1 MDALDLMG
9 LPYLFD
15 QCDPGL
21 TEAAGGRYLRFDFV
35 VYYGAAVTVIEFDGE
50 QHERPATFGGIT
62 VQQAAE
68 AFERL
73 QESDAIKNEHCAA
86 MGYRLLRI
94 QAADLMRAPRLI
106 GDFFRTRLGW
116 APGRPL
122 PPDTPAIPR
131 APAAKKPKGRSLPPE
146 RPTADEL
153 TRELLANLGAS
164 PLTPTTVEPAALVVA
179 PVLDLA
185 KRINA
190 EACRLFD
197 NGGGA
202 HRARVIAG
210 SQGGRQRQAVASSLN
225 VVLRPLGAALMASY
239 DTPRQK
245 RQGKPQRYVV
255 RWTAANTRPD

>member
-35 VYYGAAVTVIEFDGE
+35 VYYGPAVTVIEFDGE

-62 VQQAAE
+62 AQQAAE

-73 QESDAIKNEHCAA
+73 RESDAIKNEHCAA

-131 APAAKKPKGRSLPPE
+131 APAVEKREADKLAREALTVTEKDAQALALLRLLGFTGLEDTSEIRFTPLEKALKDNAAALEEAYQARGRLWPGIRRPKP
-146 RPTADEL
+146 PTTLKAH
-153 TRELLANLGAS
+153 LGAINS
-164 PLTPTTVEPAALVVA
+164 ILDAQYGVKVLSVNKRRERFRIRLSKRAAKEAAAAL
-179 PVLDLA
+179 
-185 KRINA
+185 
-190 EACRLFD
+190 E
-197 NGGGA
+197 G
-202 HRARVIAG
+202 
-210 SQGGRQRQAVASSLN
+210 
-225 VVLRPLGAALMASY
+225 
-239 DTPRQK
+239 
-245 RQGKPQRYVV
+245 
-255 RWTAANTRPD
+255 